1 MAKQLNREKQ
11 AAVLRSAQ
19 QKRKQHKREQVF
31 RAIEEIQK
39 SGKPLTFPNIAK
51 VAGCSISYLYKW
63 TELTEY
69 IHDLQSRKTQ
79 QLNSLEEKQPGPHSL
94 KTLSEVFKQR
104 IRELEAENKE
114 LKRQNQN
121 LRGHVA
127 EIFEL
132 RSECERLRTQ
142 IKHLTTPESSPK
154 VVSLNSVPNKSDSA
168 EFKNLSQEITRLIT
182 EMGIKIGV
190 RLKQEIAKH
199 EPERVKLAI
208 SAFRQYR
215 SHNSIESPGAC
226 LLAMIRDEAEPNVPQ
241 KAMTPLEDEFE
252 RWYRQAIESGFCQDV
267 PKKYLP
273 IQQGEILVRVSN
285 DEFLSGYEL
294 LSWRIAKAKMEDNEN
309 SSIS

>member
-11 AAVLRSAQ
+11 TAVLRSAQ
-19 QKRKQHKREQVF
+19 QKRKEQKREQVF
-31 RAIEEIQK
+31 RAIEEIKK
-39 SGKPLTFPNIAK
+39 SGKPLTFPNIAQ

-69 IHDLQSRKTQ
+69 IHDLQSQKTQ
-79 QLNSLEEKQPGPHSL
+79 QLNSLEEKQPRPHSL

-104 IRELEAENKE
+104 IRELSDENRE

-132 RSECERLRTQ
+132 KSECERLRTQ
-142 IKHLTTPESSPK
+142 IKQLTTPESSPK
-154 VVSLNSVPNKSDSA
+154 VVSLNSVSKKSDNG
-168 EFKNLSQEITRLIT
+168 ELKNLSQEITHLIT

-208 SAFRQYR
+208 SAFEQYR
-215 SHNSIESPGAC
+215 SHNSIENPGAC
-226 LLAMIRDEAEPNVPQ
+226 LLAMIRDEAEPNVPL

-252 RWYRQAIESGFCQDV
+252 RWYCQAIESGFCQDV

-273 IQQGEILVRVSN
+273 IQQGEIQVRVNN
-285 DEFLSGYEL
+285 DKFSSGYEL
-294 LSWRIAKAKMEDNEN
+294 LSWQIAKAKMELDED

>member
-1 MAKQLNREKQ
+1 MTKQPLREKQ
-11 AAVLRSAQ
+11 TAVLRAAQ
-19 QKRKQHKREQVF
+19 QQRKEHKREQVF

-39 SGKPLTFPNIAK
+39 SGKPLTFPNIAQ

-69 IHDLQSRKTQ
+69 IHDLQSQKTQ
-79 QLNSLEEKQPGPHSL
+79 QLNSLAEKQPGPHSL
-94 KTLSEVFKQR
+94 KTISEVFKQR
-104 IRELEAENKE
+104 IRELEAENRE

-132 RSECERLRTQ
+132 KSECERLRTQ
-142 IKHLTTPESSPK
+142 IKQLTIPESSPK
-154 VVSLNSVPNKSDSA
+154 VVSFNSVAQNSDDGELQNPS
-168 EFKNLSQEITRLIT
+168 LEIIHLIT
-182 EMGIKIGV
+182 EMGMKIGV

-199 EPERVKLAI
+199 EPEKVKLAI
-208 SAFRQYR
+208 SAFKQYR
-215 SHNSIESPGAC
+215 SHNKIESPGAC

-241 KAMTPLEDEFE
+241 TAMTPEEDEFE
-252 RWYRQAIESGFCQDV
+252 CWYRQAIESGFCQDV

-273 IQQGEILVRVSN
+273 IQQGEIMVRVGN
-285 DEFLSGYEL
+285 DKCLSGYEL
-294 LSWRIAKAKMEDNEN
+294 QEWRMAKAKMEDNED

>member
-1 MAKQLNREKQ
+1 MTKQHNREKQ
-11 AAVLRSAQ
+11 TAVLLSAQ
-19 QKRKQHKREQVF
+19 QKRKEHKREQVF

-39 SGKPLTFPNIAK
+39 SGKPLNFPNIAQ

-69 IHDLQSRKTQ
+69 IHDLQSQKTQ
-79 QLNSLEEKQPGPHSL
+79 QLNSLESKEPGHHSL

-104 IRELEAENKE
+104 IRELSDENRE
-114 LKRQNQN
+114 LKRQNEN

-132 RSECERLRTQ
+132 KSECERLRTQ
-142 IKHLTTPESSPK
+142 IKLLTTPEASPK
-154 VVSLNSVPNKSDSA
+154 VVSLNSVPKNPDNA
-168 EFKNLSQEITRLIT
+168 ELKNLSPEITRLIT

-199 EPERVKLAI
+199 EPEKVKLAI
-208 SAFRQYR
+208 SAFQQYR
-215 SHNSIESPGAC
+215 SHNSIDNPGAC
-226 LLAMIRDEAEPNVPQ
+226 LLAMIRDEALPNIPQ
-241 KAMTPLEDEFE
+241 KAMTPVEDEFE
-252 RWYRQAIESGFCQDV
+252 RWYRQAIESGFCQDI

-273 IQQGEILVRVSN
+273 VQQGEILVRVSN

-294 LSWRIAKAKMEDNEN
+294 LSWRIAKAKMELDKD

>member
-1 MAKQLNREKQ
+1 MTKQHNREKQ
-11 AAVLRSAQ
+11 TAVLLSAQ
-19 QKRKQHKREQVF
+19 QKRKEQKREQVF

-39 SGKPLTFPNIAK
+39 SGKPLTFPNIAQ

-69 IHDLQSRKTQ
+69 IHDLQSQKTQ
-79 QLNSLEEKQPGPHSL
+79 KLNSLESKTPGHNSL

-104 IRELEAENKE
+104 IRELEDENRE
-114 LKRQNQN
+114 LKRQNEN

-132 RSECERLRTQ
+132 KSECERLRTQ
-142 IKHLTTPESSPK
+142 IKHLTTPESSSK
-154 VVSLNSVPNKSDSA
+154 VVSLNSVP
-168 EFKNLSQEITRLIT
+168 KNPDNVALQNPSPEITHLIT

-199 EPERVKLAI
+199 EPEKVKLAI
-208 SAFRQYR
+208 SAFQQYR
-215 SHNSIESPGAC
+215 SHNSIENPGAC
-226 LLAMIRDEAEPNVPQ
+226 LLAMIRDEALPNIPQ
-241 KAMTPLEDEFE
+241 KAITPVEDEFE

-273 IQQGEILVRVSN
+273 VQQGEILVRVSN
-285 DEFLSGYEL
+285 DEFSSGYEL
-294 LSWRIAKAKMEDNEN
+294 LSWRIAKAKMELDED

>member
-1 MAKQLNREKQ
+1 MTKQPLREKQ
-11 AAVLRSAQ
+11 TAVLLSAQ

-39 SGKPLTFPNIAK
+39 SGKPLTFPNIAH

-63 TELTEY
+63 TEFTQY
-69 IHDLQSRKTQ
+69 IHDLQSQKTQ
-79 QLNSLEEKQPGPHSL
+79 QLNSLESKEPGHHSL

-104 IRELEAENKE
+104 IRELETENRE
-114 LKRQNQN
+114 LKRQNQS
-121 LRGHVA
+121 LKGHVA

-132 RSECERLRTQ
+132 KSECERLRTQ
-142 IKHLTTPESSPK
+142 IQQLTTPQSFPK
-154 VVSLNSVPNKSDSA
+154 VVPLNSVPNKSDSA
-168 EFKNLSQEITRLIT
+168 ELKNPSPEITRLIT

-199 EPERVKLAI
+199 EPEKVKLAI
-208 SAFRQYR
+208 SAFQQYR
-215 SHNSIESPGAC
+215 SHHSIENPDAC

-252 RWYRQAIESGFCQDV
+252 RWYCQAIESGFCQDI

-273 IQQGEILVRVSN
+273 IQQGEILVRVSH
-285 DEFLSGYEL
+285 DKFSSGYEL
-294 LSWRIAKAKMEDNEN
+294 ISWRIAKAKMELDKD
-309 SSIS
+309 SPRA